1 MARESLSLMHCTSL
15 PLFQR
20 NENISIQTRKYSP
33 TAYFN
38 AGRAAGHL
46 KV

>member
-1 MARESLSLMHCTSL
+1 MARESLSLTHCTAL
-15 PLFQR
+15 VLFQR
-20 NENISIQTRKYSP
+20 IENILIQNRKYSP

-38 AGRAAGHL
+38 AGKAAGHL